1 MNNIKKEENNLIY
14 ISSVNSKNKVLKE
27 EYNKAIVYQLSK
39 KRILFNEPFI
49 FKRKKSIIKPLRYIN
64 NDTGKMKH
72 FIPGAQEWFN
82 SIYSYNKNYVKL
94 LPVANKNVMDLLKSY
109 FNLFINNN
117 ILKTKGLANR
127 YRKLSANKIFVG
139 KGELKHTSEKVI
151 ITSYVYNAEQLYLKN
166 MTRKLIKSLY
176 YPNKEL
182 KKYVNIDNNGKE
194 IITYN
199 RPFTL
204 KEYINIPNHYSWHKD
219 YCFTLFWKEYV
230 KLIGIKRLND
240 EEKKE
245 KKIKSN
251 DKQNFM
257 DKKRRIF
264 LETFSQPIYNEN
276 TSHNFF
282 NSLLALIERNDNN
295 KNELLKFEL
304 QMIKIKLFFDDFSKY
319 IFIVKNS
326 YLKFLKR
333 YIYLLMIN
341 SIKFEKPFAD
351 KLLRMINN
359 LYNKEIEFN
368 IVNINKLH
376 LNSDIYTQAVI
387 LKLKNRNNKL
397 FKVLTSSLSKVKLPN
412 VNRMN
417 EKHNKSNK
425 NEYLVNKIRNRSI
438 NSIIFNYNINNDYLN
453 NLLLNLFSINTKDNK
468 ELSSMKQSV
477 SLYKYI
483 IRSLKHL
490 KLAGIRLEA
499 KGRLTRRFTA
509 SRSVFKV
516 KWKGGLKN
524 VDSSF
529 KGLSTIMLRGDRKSN
544 LQYSMLNSK
553 NRNGAFGIK
562 GWISSK

>member
-1 MNNIKKEENNLIY
+1 MNNIKREENNLIY
-14 ISSVNSKNKVLKE
+14 ISSFNSKNKVLKE
-27 EYNKAIVYQLSK
+27 KYNKAIVSELNK
-39 KRILFNEPFI
+39 KNFLFNEPFI
-49 FKRKKSIIKPLRYIN
+49 FKRKKSVIKPLHYIN

-72 FIPGAQEWFN
+72 FTPGAQEWFN

-94 LPVANKNVMDLLKSY
+94 LPVANKNVMDLLKGY

-117 ILKTKGLANR
+117 ILKTKSLANR

-182 KKYVNIDNNGKE
+182 KKYVSIDNNGKE
-194 IITYN
+194 IISYN

-204 KEYINIPNHYSWHKD
+204 KEYLNLSNHYSWHKD
-219 YCFTLFWKEYV
+219 YCFNLFWKEYV

-257 DKKRRIF
+257 NKKRIIF

-276 TSHNFF
+276 TFHDFI
-282 NSLLALIERNDNN
+282 NSLLTLTERKENN
-295 KNELLKFEL
+295 KLLKFEL

-319 IFIVKNS
+319 IFMVKNN

-333 YIYLLMIN
+333 YIYLLMVN

-412 VNRMN
+412 VSRMN
-417 EKHNKSNK
+417 EKHNKINK
-425 NEYLVNKIRNRSI
+425 NEYLINKIRNRSI
-438 NSIIFNYNINNDYLN
+438 NSIILNYNINNDYLN

-477 SLYKYI
+477 SLYKYV

-490 KLAGIRLEA
+490 KLGGIRLEA